1 MRIKALFLASPLF
14 IAACIASPSASADTG
29 MITFNGQL
37 TDSTCEVRGG
47 TSGSQSFN
55 VQLPTIS
62 AASLAPGETLGHT
75 FFRMALENCAA
86 VANGVK
92 AYFES
97 GNAVDPFLG
106 TLPTNL
112 PNVHLALFDAD
123 STPIDIGSASQRT
136 DNTLYQP
143 GDAMHYQVAYRNVGA
158 IAATPGLV
166 AASVT
171 YSLHYP

>member
-1 MRIKALFLASPLF
+1 MRIKSLFLAAPLF
-14 IAACIASPSASADTG
+14 AAACVAAPSAQADTG
-29 MITFNGQL
+29 TITFNGQL

-47 TSGSQSFN
+47 TTGSPSFS

-62 AASLAPGETLGHT
+62 AASLEPGETLGHT
-75 FFRMALENCAA
+75 FFRMELQNCAA

-97 GNAVDPFLG
+97 SSTVDPVLG

-112 PNVHLALFDAD
+112 TDVHLALFDAD
-123 STPIDIGSASQRT
+123 STPIAIGAESQRA
-136 DNTLYQP
+136 DNTVYQP

-158 IAATPGLV
+158 AAVMPGLL
-166 AASVT
+166 ATSVT

>member
-1 MRIKALFLASPLF
+1 MRIKSLFLAAPLF
-14 IAACIASPSASADTG
+14 AAACVAAPSAQANTG
-29 MITFNGQL
+29 TINFFGQL

-47 TSGSQSFN
+47 TAGSPSFS

-75 FFRMALENCAA
+75 FFRMELQNCAA

-92 AYFES
+92 ADFES
-97 GNAVDPFLG
+97 ASTVDPVLG
-106 TLPTNL
+106 TLPTSL
-112 PNVHLALFDAD
+112 ADVHLALFDAD
-123 STPIDIGSASQRT
+123 STPIAIGSDAQRN
-136 DNTLYQP
+136 DNTTYQP

-158 IAATPGLV
+158 AAVMPGLL

>member
-1 MRIKALFLASPLF
+1 MRIKSLFLAAPLF
-14 IAACIASPSASADTG
+14 AAACVAAPSAQANTG
-29 MITFNGQL
+29 TINFFGQL

-47 TSGSQSFN
+47 TAGSPSFS

-75 FFRMALENCAA
+75 FFRMELQNCAA

-92 AYFES
+92 ADFES
-97 GNAVDPFLG
+97 ASTVDPVLG

-112 PNVHLALFDAD
+112 ADVHLALFDAD
-123 STPIDIGSASQRT
+123 STPIAIGSDAQRN
-136 DNTLYQP
+136 DNTTYQP

-158 IAATPGLV
+158 AAVMPGLL

>member
-1 MRIKALFLASPLF
+1 MRIRSFVPSLLV
-14 IAACIASPSASADTG
+14 AACLFAPAASADTG
-29 MITFNGQL
+29 TITFNGQL

-47 TSGSQSFN
+47 TAGSPSFS

-62 AASLAPGETLGHT
+62 ASSLDPGAILGHT
-75 FFRMALENCAA
+75 FFRMELHNCAA

-97 GNAVDPFLG
+97 GAAVDPVLG

-112 PNVHLALFDAD
+112 QDVHLALFDAD
-123 STPIDIGSASQRT
+123 ATPILIGSESQRT

-158 IAATPGLV
+158 LPAVPGFV

>member
-1 MRIKALFLASPLF
+1 MRIKTLFLAAPLF
-14 IAACIASPSASADTG
+14 AAACLAAPQASADNGT
-29 MITFNGQL
+29 ITFNGQL

-47 TSGSQSFN
+47 TTGSPSFS

-75 FFRMALENCAA
+75 FFRMELQNCAA

-97 GNAVDPFLG
+97 GSTVDPNLG

-112 PNVHLALFDAD
+112 TGVHLALFDAD
-123 STPIDIGSASQRT
+123 STPIDIGSEAQRA
-136 DNTLYQP
+136 DNTLYQQ

-158 IAATPGLV
+158 LPAMPGLL
-166 AASVT
+166 AANVT